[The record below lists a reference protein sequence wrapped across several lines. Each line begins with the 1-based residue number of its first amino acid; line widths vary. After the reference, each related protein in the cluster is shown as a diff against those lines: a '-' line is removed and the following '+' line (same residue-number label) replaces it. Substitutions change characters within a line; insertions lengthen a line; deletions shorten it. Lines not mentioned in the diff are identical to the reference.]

1 MEMLSKKKSL
11 LIVFLTIFSC
21 FIVMPKVNAFS
32 YDMYKAKYKCA
43 LRTAPSDKVNA
54 VKNGNDDVKVAV
66 NQEVSYIKTTTG
78 PNNGKSNQTW
88 YAVKMDYAAREYT
101 GYLAKACMYDVKTYS
116 YNDDSAFED
125 KISSFPAS
133 YKPYLRKL
141 HAAHPNWTFEAD
153 YTSLNW
159 EDAAEAESQKGTS
172 AISKYYPSLMFK
184 DSIYPNGLLVDGTSW
199 YAPAKDAVKY
209 YMDARN
215 FLTEKNV
222 FMFQSLAYNA
232 NEDSSVSKLLSGTFM
247 SGSFTENGVTKTY
260 ANAFIEAAKESNV
273 SSVHLA
279 SRALQE
285 MGTRGSSASSGKVSG
300 YEGYYNFYNIGATS
314 GADNYLKGL
323 EYAKNNGWNS
333 IQKAITEGAK
343 FIGSGYITKGQD
355 TLYFQKFNVSKD
367 RVRNAYTHQYQTN
380 IMAPESETSSIYN
393 SYSKNGKLGNS
404 YNFVI
409 PVYNARPDKAFKVSR
424 TDTVGGNDT
433 SNGSTEVDNK
443 KDDSTVTT
451 TTKNNV
457 TTTTKKNETTT
468 KTTTTTKTATT
479 TTAKP
484 VVKPDKKVTNCGYK
498 LNGSYLSGVRLGE
511 DISGI
516 KNYLQKQGGTV
527 STLNKNWISKVS
539 GKIATGDII
548 SIDDMAFETVV
559 YGDIS
564 GDGAVTIKDLLL
576 VQKHLLRNVS
586 LSGANKMAADVSKD
600 NAVTI
605 KDLLLIQKYLL
616 GSGSINQ

>member
-1 MEMLSKKKSL
+1 MKMLSKKKSL

-380 IMAPESETSSIYN
+380 IMAPESEASSIYN
-393 SYSKNGKLGNS
+393 SYSKN
-404 YNFVI
+404 
-409 PVYNARPDKAFKVSR
+409 
-424 TDTVGGNDT
+424 
-433 SNGSTEVDNK
+433 
-443 KDDSTVTT
+443 
-451 TTKNNV
+451 
-457 TTTTKKNETTT
+457 
-468 KTTTTTKTATT
+468 
-479 TTAKP
+479 
-484 VVKPDKKVTNCGYK
+484 
-498 LNGSYLSGVRLGE
+498 
-511 DISGI
+511 
-516 KNYLQKQGGTV
+516 
-527 STLNKNWISKVS
+527 
-539 GKIATGDII
+539 
-548 SIDDMAFETVV
+548 
-559 YGDIS
+559 
-564 GDGAVTIKDLLL
+564 
-576 VQKHLLRNVS
+576 
-586 LSGANKMAADVSKD
+586 
-600 NAVTI
+600 
-605 KDLLLIQKYLL
+605 
-616 GSGSINQ
+616 